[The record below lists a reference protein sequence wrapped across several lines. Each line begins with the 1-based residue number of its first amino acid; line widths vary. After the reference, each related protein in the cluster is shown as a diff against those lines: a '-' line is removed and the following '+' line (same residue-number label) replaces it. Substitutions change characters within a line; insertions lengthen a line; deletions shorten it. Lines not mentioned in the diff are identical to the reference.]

1 MNEIVIQVRGPQGS
15 GKTTTLRALLGAIHD
30 AGLLDET
37 SVKVGENSTLMA
49 SGVTVEY
56 VSFAQPT
63 PAQINRAADQIAA
76 RGYIFTEVNAERRY
90 QTDKWGVEADDT
102 LNTPWMWVSY
112 ITQYATKW
120 MTGLFTIPKSSAD
133 LFRTAMIK
141 TAATAIAAVES
152 LDRQRARLGK
162 AFYETAE

>member
-37 SVKVGENSTLMA
+37 SVKVGDTDL
-49 SGVTVEY
+49 VTVEY

-76 RGYIFTEVNAERRY
+76 RGHIFTEVNAERRY
-90 QTDKWGVEADDT
+90 QTDKWGIAADDT
-102 LNTPWMWVSY
+102 QNTPWMWVSY

-120 MTGLFTIPKSSAD
+120 MTGLFHVPTSSAD

-141 TAATAIAAVES
+141 TATTAIAAVES
-152 LDRQRARLGK
+152 LDRQRARNGR